1 MTWKLDGDKNV
12 ETSYMTTSEVGEL
25 IKMLDN

>member
-12 ETSYMTTSEVGEL
+12 ETGYMSTAEVAEL
-25 IKMLDN
+25 IEKLDN